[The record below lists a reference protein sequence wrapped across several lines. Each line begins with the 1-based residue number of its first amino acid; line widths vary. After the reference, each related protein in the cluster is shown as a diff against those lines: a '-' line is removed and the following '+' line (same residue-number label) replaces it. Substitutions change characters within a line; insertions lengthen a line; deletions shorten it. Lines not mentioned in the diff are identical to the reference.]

1 MACIRIETSNLTSRA
16 LQLWDLPAGTC
27 RQSWQKEPTNQRLLG
42 SGSVGPGPVRERL
55 LLAVLCMQCRCLFR
69 ACRISSA
76 AAKFCTSKSS
86 PAPPP
91 PTDTHTET
99 LGILHAAPMKP
110 RTVYLSGA
118 PEVRRL
124 GAQIDC
130 FTTVFSRRQVG
141 PSALPT
147 CCQHP
152 ERGLRH
158 GQGPRAGY

>member
-1 MACIRIETSNLTSRA
+1 MGSARWHVQTILAEGADESATLGLWVRRPWACKGTIAACSALHAMPVFVSSLSNFEC
-16 LQLWDLPAGTC
+16 C
-27 RQSWQKEPTNQRLLG
+27 RQ
-42 SGSVGPGPVRERL
+42 
-55 LLAVLCMQCRCLFR
+55 VLHFEIFPR
-69 ACRISSA
+69 
-76 AAKFCTSKSS
+76 
-86 PAPPP
+86 PPP
-91 PTDTHTET
+91 PRHTHTET

-118 PEVRRL
+118 PEVHRL